1 MITSFPSEVFKLQDN
16 RNWVFFFSTTEIN
29 WRVFNEWLAC
39 VTGAEWRGKGH
50 LWYGGVGGG
59 GERRAIRA
67 WLITGFTNPILVS
80 VYSKHNIFFR
90 ILKSAPCFHFWQNS
104 MYVFV
109 LLKVI
114 NIYLLHTIPCYPDT
128 RWYVRKSI
136 IRGCFLGCLQFS
148 QKNPEISV
156 ERQSNDNCPE
166 NSSRGTALLWTGN
179 FGTPLLGTGNFLLFL
194 ILQFLVSPQSKTIT
208 RNSKW
213 YLISA
218 IPFNKLVDFRKT
230 VTSIQRSSQTVP
242 SDKW

>member
-1 MITSFPSEVFKLQDN
+1 MGLFFLNNGDKLEGVQ
-16 RNWVFFFSTTEIN
+16 WVVSLCDRCRMERERTFVVWGS
-29 WRVFNEWLAC
+29 
-39 VTGAEWRGKGH
+39 
-50 LWYGGVGGG
+50 GGG

-218 IPFNKLVDFRKT
+218 IPFNKFVDFRKT